1 MSAAG
6 YELLQRYREAWHIAW
21 KRRRAMQGPLREPDE
36 LAFLPAAL
44 ALQETPAHPLPR
56 RVQWSLLSFIG
67 LALLWACVGEIDV
80 VASAPGKIVP
90 SGRSKLIQASE
101 VAVVQS
107 IHVRDG
113 QAVSKGELL
122 LALEGQMTRAEI
134 DRLQGDRLAAQVDLA
149 RSSTLLAAI
158 DGDAP
163 PASLAPLIPE
173 ATSTQQMTAQRWLEG
188 QYLELR
194 ATLEQVDAE
203 IDQRTA
209 ETRSARARA
218 DALRQLL
225 VITRQLTADYKQL
238 FSESAVAKHT
248 WLEKE
253 QARLEQERELAI
265 QHSRIEELNA
275 ARLAARHRRAGVIA
289 QLRRAM
295 LDLHGEAER
304 RLASLG
310 QELKK
315 AEQRHR
321 LRALTSPVDGTV
333 QQLAVHTEGGVVTP
347 AQTLMVIVPSGQPV
361 EVEVQIE
368 NKDIGFI
375 HPGQT
380 VEVKVETFTF
390 TKYGVVPGVV
400 LSVSHDAIEDE
411 RRGLVYSARIQLNED
426 ELRVGEKSV
435 KLAPG
440 MAVRAELI
448 IDRRRVISYFLSPL
462 QRHVRESLGER

>member
-1 MSAAG
+1 MSAAA
-6 YELLQRYREAWHIAW
+6 YPLLQRYREAWRDAW
-21 KRRRAMQGPLREPDE
+21 KQRRSMQGPARDADE

-44 ALQETPAHPLPR
+44 ALQETPVHPLPR
-56 RVQWSLLSFIG
+56 RVQWSLLSLVG
-67 LALLWACVGEIDV
+67 LSLLWACLGEIDV
-80 VASAPGKIVP
+80 VASAPGKVVP

-101 VAVVQS
+101 VAIVQS
-107 IHVRDG
+107 IHVHDG
-113 QAVSKGELL
+113 QSVRKGELL
-122 LALEGQMTRAEI
+122 LQLEGQMTRADVE
-134 DRLQGDRLAAQVDLA
+134 RLQGERLAAQVDLA

-158 DGDAP
+158 DDDRP
-163 PASLAPLIPE
+163 PVSLAPLIPQ
-173 ATSTQQMTAQRWLEG
+173 ATPTQQAAAQRWLEG
-188 QYLELR
+188 QYLELQT
-194 ATLEQVDAE
+194 TLEQVDAE

-209 ETRSARARA
+209 EIRSAQARA
-218 DALRQLL
+218 DALCQLL
-225 VITRQLTADYKQL
+225 SITRQLTADYKQL

-265 QHSRIEELNA
+265 QQSRIEELNA
-275 ARLAARHRRAGVIA
+275 ARMAARHRRRGVIA
-289 QLRRAM
+289 QLRKAM

-304 RLASLG
+304 RLASLD

-333 QQLAVHTEGGVVTP
+333 QQLAVHTQGGVVTP
-347 AQTLMVIVPSGQPV
+347 AQTLMVIVPSDQPV
-361 EVEVQIE
+361 EVQVQIE
-368 NKDIGFI
+368 NKDIGFV
-375 HPGQT
+375 HAGQL

-400 LSVSHDAIEDE
+400 QSVSHDAIEDE
-411 RRGLVYSARIQLNED
+411 RRGLVYNARIQLDED
-426 ELRVGEKSV
+426 ELRVGAKAM
-435 KLAPG
+435 KLTPG